1 MVKSGIIH
9 NGLFTMISALFAR
22 LSAFSGFNT
31 KLEKD
36 DNLVGC
42 GLIVQF
48 ETYKWRSNVFDV
60 WLHLLFLGRLY
71 DF

>member
-1 MVKSGIIH
+1 
-9 NGLFTMISALFAR
+9 MISALFAR

-48 ETYKWRSNVFDV
+48 ETYK
-60 WLHLLFLGRLY
+60 
-71 DF
+71 